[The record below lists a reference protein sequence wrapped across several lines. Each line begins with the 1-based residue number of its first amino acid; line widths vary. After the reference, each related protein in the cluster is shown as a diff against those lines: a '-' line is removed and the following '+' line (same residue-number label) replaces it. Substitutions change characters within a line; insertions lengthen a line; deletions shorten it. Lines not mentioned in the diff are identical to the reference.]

1 MLAVANEIGCAPPQV
16 SLAGPAVT
24 HAPEVH
30 TWLLAHELPHPPQ
43 LRASLERLTQL
54 PPQNVVPGAHT
65 LAQLPLEHAVPGP
78 QLRPHDPQLPLLLAR
93 LVSHPLAAEP
103 SQSPKPGTHAAMPH
117 APPAHIAVAKG
128 SAHA

>member
-1 MLAVANEIGCAPPQV
+1 MFADAKEIGCAPPQV
-16 SLAGPAVT
+16 SLGGPDAT
-24 HAPEVH
+24 HVPDVH

-65 LAQLPLEHAVPGP
+65 LAQLPLEQAVPGP
-78 QLRPHDPQLPLLLAR
+78 QLRPHDPQLTLLLAR

-103 SQSPKPGTHAAMPH
+103 SQSPKPDTHAAMPH
-117 APPAHIAVAKG
+117 PPPVHIAVAKG
-128 SAHA
+128 REQA